1 MKNKLLAAVIYSFIF
16 SSAFTQS
23 YPSIP
28 KNDVS
33 TSTNIDILARKGNKV
48 YLSADDEISI
58 EGLVF
63 LNEDLTE
70 YNYWVIVE
78 SPQEADFI
86 IELNCIKKFR
96 VTTYAVYTSSK
107 FINADGKT
115 ILETKEYKSTPTA
128 FNEFNALKG
137 SIQEMI
143 HKEYKKKFIN

>member
-1 MKNKLLAAVIYSFIF
+1 MKNKLLTVVIYSFIF

-23 YPSIP
+23 YLSIP
-28 KNDVS
+28 KNDIS
-33 TSTNIDILARKGNKV
+33 TSTDIAILAKKGNKV
-48 YLSADDEISI
+48 YLSANDTISK

-63 LNEDLTE
+63 LNDGLEE

-78 SPQEADFI
+78 SPKESDFI

-115 ILETKEYKSTPTA
+115 IFETKEYKSTPTA

-143 HKEYKKKFIN
+143 KKDYTKKFRD